1 MRKIKTYKLFESIDT
16 DELLSI
22 VKDMLSELDF
32 NDIGYNAVIRR
43 MDGKEFIR
51 ITIYKPAIRN
61 QYAPYTEDSFKWN
74 DVKGVMVPVMDY
86 LSEEGFEWFKNKGT
100 FACYVGSVFNNERG
114 NEPNVVSNGSAVTGE
129 YKTKIE
135 MWFLRI

>member
-1 MRKIKTYKLFESIDT
+1 
-16 DELLSI
+16 
-22 VKDMLSELDF
+22 
-32 NDIGYNAVIRR
+32 

-61 QYAPYTEDSFKWN
+61 RYAPYRYIPHTRSWVPSIEDSFKWN
-74 DVKGVMVPVMDY
+74 DVKEVIVPVMDY

-100 FACYVGSVFNNERG
+100 FACYVGRTGILTGG

-129 YKTKIE
+129 YKTRIE